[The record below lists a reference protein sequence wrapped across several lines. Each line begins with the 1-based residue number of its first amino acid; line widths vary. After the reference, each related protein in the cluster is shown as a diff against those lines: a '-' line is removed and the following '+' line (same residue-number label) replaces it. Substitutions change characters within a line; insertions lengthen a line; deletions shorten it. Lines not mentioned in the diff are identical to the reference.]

1 MKISKTKYI
10 SYLAMFTLVAL
21 GLSYLEGLI
30 PPLTSI
36 PGIKLGLA
44 NLAVIFALYKFGV
57 KSAFVVSLMRVFI
70 SFLLFGSVLSLA
82 YSFSGALFSITVMAI
97 MKKSGKFSEIGVS
110 VAGATAHNIAQI
122 LVAVLI
128 FSVSEILYY
137 LPVLMISAV
146 ISGIFIGITGAVT
159 VRRIK
164 IK

>member
-1 MKISKTKYI
+1 
-10 SYLAMFTLVAL
+10 MFTLVAL

-137 LPVLMISAV
+137 LPVLVISAV